1 MEPIK
6 KEKTL
11 EIAQRSRKNLEF
23 IYEAKQQ
30 GEDVEE
36 FTQLLNSMLGM
47 LISLREDYFKG
58 SQITWQKVK
67 DLGLSNWSPTLEITG
82 KKADVGSPKLQQI
95 NSFSQLISKLRN
107 AFAHNCFELI
117 SDTNLIIGVK
127 VWNIPTGGLNIPEDR
142 VWEAD
147 ILEAELKGLA
157 YLFVEYL
164 EKELDS

>member
-1 MEPIK
+1 MEPPK

-11 EIAQRSRKNLEF
+11 EIAQRTRKNLEF
-23 IYEAKQQ
+23 IYNAKRQ
-30 GEDVEE
+30 GKDVEE

-58 SQITWQKVK
+58 SHITWQQVK
-67 DLGLSNWSPTLEITG
+67 DVGLSSWSPSLEIAG
-82 KKADVGSPKLQQI
+82 KTANTDSPKLQQI
-95 NSFSQLISKLRN
+95 NSFSQLISRLRN

-117 SDTNLIIGVK
+117 SDNNLIIGVK

-142 VWEAD
+142 VWEAE

-164 EKELDS
+164 EKEIDF